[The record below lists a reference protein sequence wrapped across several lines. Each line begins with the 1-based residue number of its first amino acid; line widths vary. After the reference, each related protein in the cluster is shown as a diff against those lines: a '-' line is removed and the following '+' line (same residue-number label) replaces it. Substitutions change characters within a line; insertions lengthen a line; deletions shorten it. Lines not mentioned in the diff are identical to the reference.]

1 MTTQRIAAQP
11 AALTTI
17 GTHLSGAASGL
28 PATRHGR
35 PATGDGV
42 ADAALGEFA
51 TRWAAHLGRLEEVVR
66 LTARQADL
74 TALAFRIAGG

>member
-17 GTHLSGAASGL
+17 GSQLSGAAAGL
-28 PATRHGR
+28 PTTRYRR
-35 PATGDGV
+35 PATGDGA
-42 ADAALGEFA
+42 ADAALNEFA
-51 TRWAAHLGRLEEVVR
+51 ARWSDHLGRLEEVVR